1 MNTFK
6 FSLKR
11 NIVWSPHFYPLS
23 FAPSYFPENATRL
36 EADLAVKYAKFV
48 LELGTPIW
56 IGEFGAFMKDDSHVD
71 WLKDATR
78 LFGKYQL
85 GLVGFRRRRDQRQGE
100 PILSDS
106 NHVIVAIRAFD
117 GYHTLQIH
125 WISSDI

>member
-6 FSLKR
+6 FPLKR

-36 EADLAVKYAKFV
+36 EADLAAKYAKFV

-85 GLVGFRRRRDQRQGE
+85 GWAWWGFED
-100 PILSDS
+100 D
-106 NHVIVAIRAFD
+106 AIRD
-117 GYHTLQIH
+117 TVSLSYLTLTT
-125 WISSDI
+125 S